1 MPLKVGM
8 KCRRNLSFEAGNG
21 TPMPFSPEAR
31 GIINGLR
38 NPDRAPGRL
47 LEAVSFRRGDRRE
60 ISLKEVPLAR
70 ISRALSSSRS
80 VGLTD
85 VIDEWIEA
93 ADQQR

>member
-1 MPLKVGM
+1 M
-8 KCRRNLSFEAGNG
+8 
-21 TPMPFSPEAR
+21 
-31 GIINGLR
+31 
-38 NPDRAPGRL
+38 
-47 LEAVSFRRGDRRE
+47 SFRRGDRRE